1 MCKEVILEVTEVSF
15 IDKNSLLVISN
26 YILDPTL
33 SVAENML
40 KEVEQLI
47 VKLTTLSQHWERLL
61 FSTGGAINLQKS
73 HWCLVQAAVLE
84 TILPKMH
91 LNRHTP
97 HAVLFA
103 GLWYGGVKF
112 RDKYTDM
119 GYGQLCLFIGHLNL
133 EMRLENFC

>member
-73 HWCLVQAAVLE
+73 HWCLVV
-84 TILPKMH
+84 
-91 LNRHTP
+91 
-97 HAVLFA
+97 
-103 GLWYGGVKF
+103 
-112 RDKYTDM
+112 
-119 GYGQLCLFIGHLNL
+119 
-133 EMRLENFC
+133 